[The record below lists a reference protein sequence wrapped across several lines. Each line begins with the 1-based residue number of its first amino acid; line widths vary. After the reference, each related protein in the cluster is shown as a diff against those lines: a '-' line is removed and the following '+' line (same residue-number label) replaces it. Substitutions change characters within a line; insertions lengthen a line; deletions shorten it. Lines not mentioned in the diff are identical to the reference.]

1 MVAEEGI
8 PDDDPPDLFPTL
20 DFCCWL
26 LKVPG
31 CGPPAEIIP
40 NEGVAPGTVVV
51 ELDTDSA
58 PPATAAKLP
67 LPDDLL
73 PFSLVIGV
81 PTLVD
86 VVKPDVKAGIF
97 AVLFPDF
104 LSLLLSLTL
113 SLFPVLLP
121 PGEGETMDEDIKDGA
136 DVNEPGNFVVI
147 VFAPEKL
154 ALEAIKFANPPLE
167 AVLL

>member
-1 MVAEEGI
+1 VVAEEGI
-8 PDDDPPDLFPTL
+8 PDDVPPDLIPTL
-20 DFCCWL
+20 DFWCWL

-40 NEGVAPGTVVV
+40 NEGVVPPVVV

-67 LPDDLL
+67 LPEDLL

-86 VVKPDVKAGIF
+86 VAKPDVKAGIF
-97 AVLFPDF
+97 AVLFADF

-113 SLFPVLLP
+113 SLLPVLLP

-154 ALEAIKFANPPLE
+154 VLEAIKFANPPLE